1 MTPFLS
7 LDGLSAVDASGG
19 SPGTSPLADG
29 ELGKAFLQQFSEH
42 NSDGAEQGDS
52 SDQALTVTIDP
63 KGANGS
69 PLVYLNLET
78 EIDSQTLANIEV
90 EATDA
95 EGLKG
100 GDLQAANEAALTAIA
115 AEGDSETPQDTDS
128 DLDLKLSSDSD
139 ESEFAN
145 TETPTIFVTAP
156 TAEENS
162 EEVISDAEATIT
174 MTPDTQDVAEN
185 AISDLDAEMV
195 SARPVEQS
203 VLAAPVETVVPKA
216 KKAVVPTED
225 LDTVILGLESDSV
238 TDVELETDSHQQVVQ
253 NAPKAG
259 LSTNAVQTQ
268 SDDPPDLPPAEPAIS
283 QSASMAS
290 TASAQ
295 TFGLGATTELSGTV
309 SDSPASLTSGVSA
322 VAAAA
327 PPSSA
332 PVTQPVVAPAQAPA
346 HYVAVPADIESIISQ
361 ELSSDRQTNHVRVQL
376 DPPELGRVSLEF
388 KFDSHGLQHVVVT
401 ADSADAIRR
410 IRAFH
415 PDLVSVLDEHGLS
428 SQDMTFREQ
437 ASGQNPAQDWAG
449 AKMTPADDEADLMT
463 ETPAPL
469 PRTPQPRS
477 ASAGLDIRV

>member
-7 LDGLSAVDASGG
+7 LDRLSAVDASGG

-29 ELGKAFLQQFSEH
+29 ELGKAFLQQFSEQ

-78 EIDSQTLANIEV
+78 EIDPETLANVEV
-90 EATDA
+90 EITDV
-95 EGLKG
+95 EGLAAK
-100 GDLQAANEAALTAIA
+100 DLQAANEAALAAIA
-115 AEGDSETPQDTDS
+115 AEGDSEFFQDTDS
-128 DLDLKLSSDSD
+128 DLDLKLSSNSD

-145 TETPTIFVTAP
+145 TENPTIFVTAP
-156 TAEENS
+156 TAEE
-162 EEVISDAEATIT
+162 VISGAEATIT
-174 MTPDTQDVAEN
+174 MTPDRQDVAEN
-185 AISDLDAEMV
+185 AISNLDAETVSPRPIEQAV
-195 SARPVEQS
+195 SAS
-203 VLAAPVETVVPKA
+203 PVETVAPKA
-216 KKAVVPTED
+216 KKAVALTDD
-225 LDTVILGLESDSV
+225 LDTVKLGLVSDSV
-238 TDVELETDSHQQVVQ
+238 TDVDLETDSHQQAVQ
-253 NAPKAG
+253 NTPKAG

-268 SDDPPDLPPAEPAIS
+268 NDESPDLPPAEPAIS

-295 TFGLGATTELSGTV
+295 TFGLGATTEMSGTV
-309 SDSPASLTSGVSA
+309 SDSPANLTSGVTT
-322 VAAAA
+322 VATAA

-332 PVTQPVVAPAQAPA
+332 PVTQPVLAPAQAPA
-346 HYVAVPADIESIISQ
+346 HYVAVPADIASIISQ

-376 DPPELGRVSLEF
+376 DPSELGRVSLEF

-428 SQDMTFREQ
+428 SQDMTCH
-437 ASGQNPAQDWAG
+437 
-449 AKMTPADDEADLMT
+449 
-463 ETPAPL
+463 
-469 PRTPQPRS
+469 
-477 ASAGLDIRV
+477 

>member
-19 SPGTSPLADG
+19 SSGTSPLADG
-29 ELGKAFLQQFSEH
+29 ELGKAFLQQFSEQ
-42 NSDGAEQGDS
+42 NPEGAEQGDS

-63 KGANGS
+63 KGVNGS
-69 PLVYLNLET
+69 PIVYLNLET
-78 EIDSQTLANIEV
+78 EIDPEALANVEV

-100 GDLQAANEAALTAIA
+100 EDLQAASEMALVAIA
-115 AEGDSETPQDTDS
+115 ADGASETPQDTDS
-128 DLDLKLSSDSD
+128 DLDMKLNPDSD
-139 ESEFAN
+139 DSELAN
-145 TETPTIFVTAP
+145 TEVPPPLMTAP
-156 TAEENS
+156 TPEENS
-162 EEVISDAEATIT
+162 EEVISDAEAIIA
-174 MTPDTQDVAEN
+174 MAQDSQELAEDADSVTQTVAAPPVEE
-185 AISDLDAEMV
+185 AV
-195 SARPVEQS
+195 SAVPVQ
-203 VLAAPVETVVPKA
+203 TVVPKA
-216 KKAVVPTED
+216 KKAVEPADKLNAAKVSLASAPISNGD
-225 LDTVILGLESDSV
+225 
-238 TDVELETDSHQQVVQ
+238 LETDSLQQAVQ
-253 NAPKAG
+253 DAPKVG
-259 LSTNAVQTQ
+259 LSMNAIQTQ
-268 SDDPPDLPPAEPAIS
+268 DGESPDLPPAEPAIS
-283 QSASMAS
+283 QSASIAS
-290 TASAQ
+290 SASAQ
-295 TFGLGATTELSGTV
+295 TFALGATIDTSVTV
-309 SDSPASLTSGVSA
+309 SDSSASLTSGVSA
-322 VAAAA
+322 VVAAAA

-332 PVTQPVVAPAQAPA
+332 PVAQPVVAPAQTPA
-346 HYVAVPADIESIISQ
+346 HYVAVPADIASIISQ
-361 ELSSDRQTNHVRVQL
+361 ELSSDSQTNHVRVQL

-437 ASGQNPAQDWAG
+437 ASGQNPAHDPAG
-449 AKMTPADDEADLMT
+449 TDMTPADDEADLLT

>member
-1 MTPFLS
+1 
-7 LDGLSAVDASGG
+7 
-19 SPGTSPLADG
+19 
-29 ELGKAFLQQFSEH
+29 
-42 NSDGAEQGDS
+42 
-52 SDQALTVTIDP
+52 
-63 KGANGS
+63 
-69 PLVYLNLET
+69 
-78 EIDSQTLANIEV
+78 
-90 EATDA
+90 
-95 EGLKG
+95 
-100 GDLQAANEAALTAIA
+100 
-115 AEGDSETPQDTDS
+115 
-128 DLDLKLSSDSD
+128 
-139 ESEFAN
+139 
-145 TETPTIFVTAP
+145 
-156 TAEENS
+156 
-162 EEVISDAEATIT
+162 
-174 MTPDTQDVAEN
+174 
-185 AISDLDAEMV
+185 
-195 SARPVEQS
+195 
-203 VLAAPVETVVPKA
+203 
-216 KKAVVPTED
+216 
-225 LDTVILGLESDSV
+225 
-238 TDVELETDSHQQVVQ
+238 
-253 NAPKAG
+253 
-259 LSTNAVQTQ
+259 
-268 SDDPPDLPPAEPAIS
+268 
-283 QSASMAS
+283 S

-346 HYVAVPADIESIISQ
+346 HYVAVPADIASIISQ

-449 AKMTPADDEADLMT
+449 AKMTPADDEADPMT

-469 PRTPQPRS
+469 PRTPQSRS

>member
-19 SPGTSPLADG
+19 SSATSPLADG

-42 NSDGAEQGDS
+42 NSEGAEQGDS

-69 PLVYLNLET
+69 PIVYLNLET
-78 EIDSQTLANIEV
+78 GIDPETLANVEV
-90 EATDA
+90 EITDA
-95 EGLKG
+95 EGLDAD
-100 GDLQAANEAALTAIA
+100 DLQAANESALAAIA

-128 DLDLKLSSDSD
+128 DLEAKLRSDSD
-139 ESEFAN
+139 ENGLVN
-145 TETPTIFVTAP
+145 TESPTIFVTAP
-156 TAEENS
+156 APEENS
-162 EEVISDAEATIT
+162 EEISDAEATIT
-174 MTPDTQDVAEN
+174 MISGTQGVAEN
-185 AISDLDAEMV
+185 ANSDLNAKMV
-195 SARPVEQS
+195 AARPVEQS
-203 VLAAPVETVVPKA
+203 ISAVPVETVVPKA
-216 KKAVVPTED
+216 EKAIAPADD
-225 LDTVILGLESDSV
+225 LDAVKLSLTSDSV
-238 TDVELETDSHQQVVQ
+238 TDVDLETDSLQQAVQ
-253 NAPKAG
+253 NAPKVG
-259 LSTNAVQTQ
+259 LSTNAVQAQ
-268 SDDPPDLPPAEPAIS
+268 NDESPDLPPAEPAIS
-283 QSASMAS
+283 QSASMVS

-322 VAAAA
+322 VAATV

-332 PVTQPVVAPAQAPA
+332 PVAQPVVAPAQTPA
-346 HYVAVPADIESIISQ
+346 HYVAVPADIASIISQ

-388 KFDSHGLQHVVVT
+388 KFDSHGLQHVVIT

-437 ASGQNPAQDWAG
+437 ASGQNPAQDWTG
-449 AKMTPADDEADLMT
+449 ADITPVEDEADMMA